1 MSEWRVVTWN
11 ILGAKDPDLAALA
24 TVLREREPDVVGL
37 QEVRRNQIRRL
48 AKRLGWHY
56 AWARKHY
63 PYSPLVWW
71 RAEGIGIVSPWQV
84 SARMRTTISPG
95 VSTWVFK
102 HRVLVAATVTRR
114 DGALRVFN
122 THLAS
127 HDATE
132 RVAQAKRV
140 ADRMRADPARLKILT
155 GDLNTTD
162 DSDVEVLR
170 EFRAVGLA
178 DPGGND
184 TEPANAPHQR
194 LDYVLVPFDAHVT
207 STHTPDG
214 SDIWRDLSD
223 HLPVMV
229 VFEPPAG

>member
-1 MSEWRVVTWN
+1 MTAWRVMTWN
-11 ILGAKDPDLAALA
+11 ILGAKDPDLGELAA
-24 TVLREREPDVVGL
+24 VIREHEPDVLGV
-37 QEVRRNQIRRL
+37 QEVRRGQARRL
-48 AKRLGWHY
+48 ARRLGWRVV
-56 AWARKHY
+56 WTRKHY
-63 PYSPLVWW
+63 PYTPLLWW
-71 RAEGIGIVSPWQV
+71 RAEGLAILSPWAL
-84 SARMRTTISPG
+84 SGRLRTTISPG
-95 VSTWVFK
+95 VSTWIFK
-102 HRVLVAATVTRR
+102 HRVLLAATITRR
-114 DGALRVFN
+114 DASLRVFN

-132 RVAQAKRV
+132 RVEQAKRV
-140 ADRMRADPARLKILT
+140 ANRLRADPARLKIVT
-155 GDLNTTD
+155 GDLNTTE

-207 STHTPDG
+207 LTHTPDG

-223 HLPVMV
+223 HLPVLV
-229 VFEPPAG
+229 EFDLD

>member
-1 MSEWRVVTWN
+1 RVSTWN
-11 ILGAKDPDLAALA
+11 LLGAKDPDLSAIAA
-24 TVLREREPDVVGL
+24 VLREQQPDAVGL
-37 QEVRRNQIRRL
+37 QEVRRSQIRRL

-63 PYSPLVWW
+63 PYSPVLWW

-95 VSTWVFK
+95 VSTWIFK
-102 HRVLVAATVTRR
+102 HRVLLAATITRR
-114 DGALRVFN
+114 DGRLRVFN

-127 HDATE
+127 HDADE
-132 RVAQAKRV
+132 RIAQAKRV
-140 ADRMRADPARLKILT
+140 ADRLRADPERLKIVT
-155 GDLNTTD
+155 ADLNTTS

-207 STHTPDG
+207 LTHTPEG
-214 SDIWRDLSD
+214 SDLWRALSD
-223 HLPVMV
+223 HLPVQV
-229 VFEPPAG
+229 AFDAPAG

>member
-1 MSEWRVVTWN
+1 MTEWRVSTWN
-11 ILGAKDPDLAALA
+11 LLGAKDPDLSAIAA
-24 TVLREREPDVVGL
+24 VLREQEPDAVGL
-37 QEVRRNQIRRL
+37 QEVRRSQIRRL

-56 AWARKHY
+56 AWTRKHY
-63 PYSPLVWW
+63 PYSPVLWW

-95 VSTWVFK
+95 VSTWIFK
-102 HRVLVAATVTRR
+102 HRVLLAATITRR
-114 DGALRVFN
+114 DGRLRVFN

-127 HDATE
+127 HDADE
-132 RVAQAKRV
+132 RIAQAKRV
-140 ADRMRADPARLKILT
+140 ADRLRADPERLKIVT
-155 GDLNTTD
+155 ADLNTTSG
-162 DSDVEVLR
+162 SDVEVLR

-207 STHTPDG
+207 LTHTPEG
-214 SDIWRDLSD
+214 SDLWRALSD
-223 HLPVMV
+223 HLPVQV
-229 VFEPPAG
+229 AFDAPAR